1 MPYKP
6 VASLKRHRY
15 ITIAEASDLLGGLIS
30 PGTIRDM
37 IRAGKVPGAV
47 MAGRRYF
54 VLRAHVGE
62 LITDMSA
69 GVPQAQ
75 PTTIDA
81 MRAG

>member
-15 ITIAEASDLLGGLIS
+15 ITIAEASDLLGGLLS

-37 IRAGKVPGAV
+37 IRAGQVPGAIR
-47 MAGRRYF
+47 AGRRYF
-54 VLRAHVGE
+54 VLRSHVGE

-69 GVPQAQ
+69 GVPHAE
-75 PTTIDA
+75 PTTIDSR
-81 MRAG
+81 RAG